1 MSDRAG
7 GTRKNPRHEARET
20 GPSLFALC
28 AVAVIGAVV
37 KGAIVGSILGNVLL
51 ILGMAFVVGGVK
63 HGPQKFGAEQGRM
76 ISLLLLL
83 AVGALAIPSLTSA
96 LHTPAAGHEAG
107 LSLFVSIALL
117 IVFGLSLP
125 AAMQKQPGT
134 AGANVKAHHAAAVT
148 EHRDLWPLS
157 FAIAMLAISGVG
169 AAFVSEW
176 FVHALEPF
184 IKQLGI
190 SEAFAG
196 LVIVAIAGNAIENV
210 VGIQLAAKGQADYA
224 VSVILQSP
232 LQVARVLAP
241 LLVLLSHVV
250 APVALTLV
258 FSPLLLAAML
268 LTAIIAMVVVFDG
281 ESTWLEGAALLALYA
296 VIAAAFWW
304 G

>member
-7 GTRKNPRHEARET
+7 GTRKNPRQKLAKPDLR
-20 GPSLFALC
+20 LFALC
-28 AVAVIGAVV
+28 AV
-37 KGAIVGSILGNVLL
+37 
-51 ILGMAFVVGGVK
+51 
-63 HGPQKFGAEQGRM
+63 
-76 ISLLLLL
+76 
-83 AVGALAIPSLTSA
+83 LAIPSLTSA

-176 FVHALEPF
+176 FVYALEPF

-190 SEAFAG
+190 SVAFAG

-224 VSVILQSP
+224 VSVIL
-232 LQVARVLAP
+232 
-241 LLVLLSHVV
+241 
-250 APVALTLV
+250 
-258 FSPLLLAAML
+258 
-268 LTAIIAMVVVFDG
+268 
-281 ESTWLEGAALLALYA
+281 
-296 VIAAAFWW
+296 
-304 G
+304 

>member
-1 MSDRAG
+1 
-7 GTRKNPRHEARET
+7 
-20 GPSLFALC
+20 
-28 AVAVIGAVV
+28 
-37 KGAIVGSILGNVLL
+37 
-51 ILGMAFVVGGVK
+51 
-63 HGPQKFGAEQGRM
+63 
-76 ISLLLLL
+76 
-83 AVGALAIPSLTSA
+83 
-96 LHTPAAGHEAG
+96 
-107 LSLFVSIALL
+107 
-117 IVFGLSLP
+117 
-125 AAMQKQPGT
+125 MQKQPGT

-232 LQVARVLAP
+232 LQVALVLAP
-241 LLVLLSHVV
+241 LLVLLSHRRPRCAHARVLSAASGRDV
-250 APVALTLV
+250 AHCHHRHGGRIRRRKYLARRCRVAC
-258 FSPLLLAAML
+258 
-268 LTAIIAMVVVFDG
+268 
-281 ESTWLEGAALLALYA
+281 ALCRHR
-296 VIAAAFWW
+296 AAFWW